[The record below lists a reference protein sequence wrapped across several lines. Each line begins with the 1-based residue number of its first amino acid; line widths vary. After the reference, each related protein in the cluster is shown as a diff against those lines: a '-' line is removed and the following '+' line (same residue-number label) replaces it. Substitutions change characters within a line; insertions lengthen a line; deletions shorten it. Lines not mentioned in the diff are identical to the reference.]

1 MKSGKLVEMSSS
13 KIYTKEM
20 IWCIILI
27 VVGSLTKLSY
37 STAISVTS
45 SGTSVSTS
53 STTSATKTNFNSNGI
68 LRDGDGNQE
77 IGFGAAVKSHKKQIN
92 GNEDANNPNDDDTYS
107 VDDIANDVD
116 NLNAFDENEADDEA
130 NDFVSIEI
138 DDQLSL
144 KDQMRMLT
152 QQMTRRFQHE
162 LKAAIRKTTK
172 DLFKPDFQAQLE
184 QLR

>member
-1 MKSGKLVEMSSS
+1 
-13 KIYTKEM
+13 M
-20 IWCIILI
+20 IGYIILI
-27 VVGSLTKLSY
+27 VVGCLTTFSY
-37 STAISVTS
+37 STAISVSSPETS
-45 SGTSVSTS
+45 TNTS
-53 STTSATKTNFNSNGI
+53 STTSTSKTNFHGNGI
-68 LRDGDGNQE
+68 LRDGDGSQE

-92 GNEDANNPNDDDTYS
+92 ENDDGFNVNNSNDDDAYS
-107 VDDIANDVD
+107 ANDNVNDVD
-116 NLNAFDENEADDEA
+116 NLNGFDENEGDDEA

-162 LKAAIRKTTK
+162 LNAAVRKTTK
-172 DLFKPDFQAQLE
+172 DLLKSDFQAQLE